1 MTSANFGEP
10 ESVSLRKVWP
20 DETLNFTP
28 WLTENLHLLGEV
40 VGIELSPVQREAYR
54 WSGFLDIL
62 AEAADR
68 SKVVIEN
75 QLERSDNDHFVR
87 LIGYAADHDARVL
100 VWVAP
105 EFREHH
111 QRMLGWLKDAMS
123 GNKEIYAVEVRIER
137 GGDLR
142 PADGDVADLGYHPVF
157 TAIELHSDWPER
169 ASAETT
175 AYAHFYGPVVEQLRK
190 AGMPPMG
197 KRGWRKQWR
206 SFPTGYEHIVYALRL
221 SNGEASAFLDVSG
234 DAALPVYRSL
244 REYQPQI
251 DAEMGNSELEWHEDE
266 SESWIAIRTAASL
279 EDTEE
284 ELEAT
289 RKWMF
294 NNLLKLRD
302 TIQPYL
308 NEVMSKLQTNVTPA
322 PNATELDQ

>member
-1 MTSANFGEP
+1 MTTQKLGKLEP
-10 ESVSLRKVWP
+10 VPLRTIWP
-20 DETLNFTP
+20 HEERNFTP
-28 WLTENLHLLGEV
+28 WLAENLHLLSEV
-40 VGIELSPVQREAYR
+40 LDLNLELIDTESTLPYAGRV
-54 WSGFLDIL
+54 DIL
-62 AEAADR
+62 AKDKDNDAN
-68 SKVVIEN
+68 VIIEN
-75 QLERSDNDHFVR
+75 QLENSDDDHFAR
-87 LIGYAADHDARVL
+87 LIGYAASRDARTL
-100 VWVAP
+100 IWVAGGFW
-105 EFREHH
+105 EWHR
-111 QRMLGWLKDAMS
+111 RMLDWLNEENGIDAY
-123 GNKEIYAVEVRIER
+123 GVEVRAWRI
-137 GGDLR
+137 GDAFAPDLR
-142 PADGDVADLGYHPVF
+142 CVARP
-157 TAIELHSDWPER
+157 TSRAKRKSD
-169 ASAETT
+169 ASVSTTT

-197 KRGWRKQWR
+197 KGGWRGRWR

-221 SNGEASAFLDVSG
+221 DNGEASAFLDASG

-244 REYQPQI
+244 CEYQPQI